1 MLQKKFL
8 IPFLFVILASTGL
21 IAHLL
26 ISQTKAPRSLS
37 QNVDPIEFQP
47 QTKRSNIP
55 DLSDKKVVEE
65 ILRKIEQEKAFYP
78 EVYNL
83 PHDYFEKELIENDR
97 KFKEKYGNKNLR
109 KLAENNAFDD
119 VAIVD
124 PLTTSIKDIQE
135 WLASSIK
142 QYTSNIVLYPYNFN
156 YNHELNGSTFTKNY
170 EQGGYI
176 SLNPKE
182 LDAHKIGL
190 KTSYTLEIKKARAL
204 YDADIAIL
212 SINGFDLNENIT
224 DIDYFTDGTEWSSFI
239 QKYLSKGNTFINYE
253 TFMKAKRSNPQRTYS
268 TLINET
274 EIQKGGLMNEQIP
287 RFGILIIPDFYISA
301 KIDIILG
308 LLKQTGIDKIKEFY
322 ENGGVIFANGK
333 SGALLEEFG
342 LVKKNT
348 YDRTLHFFANSA

>member
-8 IPFLFVILASTGL
+8 IPFLLAFFASIGL

-26 ISQTKAPRSLS
+26 ISQTKVPRRLS
-37 QNVDPIEFQP
+37 QKVDPIEIQP
-47 QTKRSNIP
+47 QIKRSNIP

-78 EVYNL
+78 DVYNL
-83 PHDYFEKELIENDR
+83 PHDYFEKELEENDR

-119 VAIVD
+119 VTIVD
-124 PLTTSIKDIQE
+124 PLTTSVGDIRK
-135 WLASSIK
+135 WFASSIK

-156 YNHELNGSTFTKNY
+156 YNHEFNGSTIAKNY

-182 LDAHKIGL
+182 LDAYKIGL

-224 DIDYFTDGTEWSSFI
+224 DIDFKIIDMS
-239 QKYLSKGNTFINYE
+239 
-253 TFMKAKRSNPQRTYS
+253 PC
-268 TLINET
+268 
-274 EIQKGGLMNEQIP
+274 GL
-287 RFGILIIPDFYISA
+287 
-301 KIDIILG
+301 
-308 LLKQTGIDKIKEFY
+308 KEK
-322 ENGGVIFANGK
+322 ERKV
-333 SGALLEEFG
+333 
-342 LVKKNT
+342 
-348 YDRTLHFFANSA
+348 